1 MLIVRP
7 KSTKRSLSL
16 ISFQTRATSKPV
28 TFLMIEF
35 FPAIRFFRL
44 SMYLRTLHQVNAKN
58 TPAAESLQFIMKSTC
73 PGVLTGASYLL
84 GVGIIFE
91 A

>member
-1 MLIVRP
+1 
-7 KSTKRSLSL
+7 
-16 ISFQTRATSKPV
+16 
-28 TFLMIEF
+28 
-35 FPAIRFFRL
+35 
-44 SMYLRTLHQVNAKN
+44 MYLRTLHQVNAKN
-58 TPAAESLQFIMKSTC
+58 TPAAENLQFIMKSTC